1 MKQQKLVLNNIDS
14 FELHH
19 IFDCGQC
26 FRWDIQPDGSYIGV
40 IKSGV
45 MRVSKVGNSI
55 TFEGILDGDINSI
68 VYDYFDL
75 GTDYNALKNR
85 LAMID
90 SNMKKSVEFGSGIR
104 ILKQDLWEM
113 IISYII
119 SANNNI
125 PRIKGIINRIS
136 ERVGRKV
143 SWNGV
148 DYYLFPTVEEL
159 AKLSVSD
166 LRELG
171 TGFRDKRIYKTTQ
184 MILNKKIDLECL
196 RSAALRND
204 SDLDCL
210 KSEALKNENDI
221 ERLKGKCTKST
232 DEIRESLL
240 NLDGVGEK
248 VADCILLFGLHR
260 FDTFPV
266 DVWVRRVMNTLYIH
280 NEDETKVNKK
290 QIRDVAYEL
299 FGDIEGIA
307 QQYLFYWARENFD
320 K

>member
-1 MKQQKLVLNNIDS
+1 
-14 FELHH
+14 
-19 IFDCGQC
+19 
-26 FRWDIQPDGSYIGV
+26 
-40 IKSGV
+40 
-45 MRVSKVGNSI
+45 MRVSKHGKSI

-75 GTDYNALKNR
+75 GTDYNVLKNR

-136 ERVGRKV
+136 KRVGKKV

-184 MILNKKIDLECL
+184 MILNKDIDLESL
-196 RSAALRND
+196 RSAALRNE

-210 KSEALKNENDI
+210 KSVALKNECYI
-221 ERLKGKCTKST
+221 ECLKKKCAKST
-232 DEIRESLL
+232 DEIREILLSLE
-240 NLDGVGEK
+240 GVGEK

-290 QIRDVAYEL
+290 QIRDVAYKL
-299 FGDIEGIA
+299 FGDIEGMA
-307 QQYLFYWARENFD
+307 QQYLFYWARENFE
-320 K
+320 

>member
-1 MKQQKLVLNNIDS
+1 MKQQKLVLNNVDS
-14 FELHH
+14 FELPH

-45 MRVSKVGNSI
+45 MRVSKHGKSI

-75 GTDYNALKNR
+75 GTDYNVFKER
-85 LAMID
+85 LAVID

-136 ERVGRKV
+136 KRVGKKV

-184 MILNKKIDLECL
+184 MILNKDIDLESL
-196 RSAALRND
+196 RSAALRNE

-210 KSEALKNENDI
+210 KSVALKNECYI
-221 ERLKGKCTKST
+221 ECLKKKCAKST
-232 DEIRESLL
+232 DEIREILLSLE
-240 NLDGVGEK
+240 GVGEK

-290 QIRDVAYEL
+290 QIRDTAYEL

-307 QQYLFYWARENFD
+307 QQYLFYWARENF
-320 K
+320 

>member
-1 MKQQKLVLNNIDS
+1 MKQQKLVLNNVDS
-14 FELHH
+14 FELPH

-45 MRVSKVGNSI
+45 MRVSKHGKSI

-75 GTDYNALKNR
+75 GTDYNVFKER
-85 LAMID
+85 LAVID

-136 ERVGRKV
+136 KRVGKKV

-184 MILNKKIDLECL
+184 MILNKDIDLESL
-196 RSAALRND
+196 RSAALRNE

-210 KSEALKNENDI
+210 KSVALKNECYI
-221 ERLKGKCTKST
+221 ECLKKKCAKST
-232 DEIRESLL
+232 DEIREILLSLE
-240 NLDGVGEK
+240 GVGEK

-290 QIRDVAYEL
+290 QIRDVAYKL
-299 FGDIEGIA
+299 FGDIEGMA
-307 QQYLFYWARENFD
+307 QQYLFYWARENFE
-320 K
+320 